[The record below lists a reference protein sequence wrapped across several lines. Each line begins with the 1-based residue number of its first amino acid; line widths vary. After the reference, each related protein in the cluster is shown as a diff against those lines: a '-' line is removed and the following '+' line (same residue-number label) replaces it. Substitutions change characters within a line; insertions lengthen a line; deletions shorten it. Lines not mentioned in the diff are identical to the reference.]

1 MRATALYCLVRS
13 PAALSLPFRWGLRE
27 AVAEAAAPYRARQPE
42 KTALYRLLEEHLES
56 YLGTY
61 EERFTDSSGPLRAH
75 ARRALN
81 LYLECGRLQNG
92 FARIRC
98 GDCGAERLLA
108 FSCQTRNLCPSCQ
121 GKRAALLGERLAE
134 EILAPVPHGH
144 VTFTI
149 PKALRGLFQRDRRLL
164 GILSR
169 AAYQATRKVMQDE
182 LGTRTAVPGFVASLQ
197 TFGSYAAN
205 WHPHV
210 HGILSEG
217 LFERDGTFCSIWKLD
232 TDAIEQQFRQ
242 RVISALRKANR
253 LSDEFAQNLL
263 SWEHSGFSVVVGRQP
278 GAHETRRIEEVG
290 RYLARAP
297 LPQDLPEVLLG
308 GRVLIPT
315 PPDPRTGATEIV
327 LDPLEFIHRV
337 AMQIPGRGQHLVRY
351 YGAYSCRGRRAH
363 ARMDEEEEDE
373 AQGDEAQDHTE
384 NPAKAECRP
393 NGESESAESEHAES
407 ESAESDFLQSRR
419 RSWARMIRRIFEVD
433 PLLCPDCGGEMKVI
447 AVLTDPEVVDRIL
460 RHIKAKQ
467 EKEQEQ
473 APPAPRGQ
481 DPPDLQDRPG

>member
-1 MRATALYCLVRS
+1 
-13 PAALSLPFRWGLRE
+13 
-27 AVAEAAAPYRARQPE
+27 
-42 KTALYRLLEEHLES
+42 
-56 YLGTY
+56 
-61 EERFTDSSGPLRAH
+61 
-75 ARRALN
+75 
-81 LYLECGRLQNG
+81 
-92 FARIRC
+92 
-98 GDCGAERLLA
+98 
-108 FSCQTRNLCPSCQ
+108 
-121 GKRAALLGERLAE
+121 
-134 EILAPVPHGH
+134 
-144 VTFTI
+144 
-149 PKALRGLFQRDRRLL
+149 
-164 GILSR
+164 
-169 AAYQATRKVMQDE
+169 MQDE

-297 LPQDLPEVLLG
+297 VPQDLPEVILG
-308 GRVLIPT
+308 GQVLIPT

-363 ARMDEEEEDE
+363 ARMDEEQENENRDDASAARPQGQAEDP
-373 AQGDEAQDHTE
+373 AQADCQPD
-384 NPAKAECRP
+384 
-393 NGESESAESEHAES
+393 SESEHAES
-407 ESAESDFLQSRR
+407 DFLRSRR

-433 PLLCPDCGGEMKVI
+433 PLLCPDCGGQMKVI

-467 EKEQEQ
+467 EKEKEQEQ

-481 DPPDLQDRPG
+481 DPPEQPLPAS

>member
-1 MRATALYCLVRS
+1 VLATALSRLARFPAPALLS
-13 PAALSLPFRWGLRE
+13 PFSWTPAS
-27 AVAEAAAPYRARQPE
+27 AVAETAAPYRARQPE
-42 KTALYRLLEEHLES
+42 RTALYGLLEEHLDS
-56 YLGTY
+56 YLSTY
-61 EERFTDSSGPLRAH
+61 EERFADLSGPLRGH

-81 LYLECGRLQNG
+81 LFLECGRLQNG

-169 AAYQATRKVMQDE
+169 AAYEATRKVMQDE
-182 LGTRTAVPGFVASLQ
+182 LGTRSAVPGFVASLQ

-232 TDAIEQQFRQ
+232 TDAIEQQFRE
-242 RVISALRKANR
+242 RVIEALQKANR
-253 LSDEFAQNLL
+253 LSDEFALNLL

-297 LPQDLPEVLLG
+297 VPQDLPEVTLG
-308 GRVLIPT
+308 GQVLIPT

-337 AMQIPGRGQHLVRY
+337 AMQIPDRGQHLVRY

-363 ARMDEEEEDE
+363 ALMDEEQGTEEQEDRP
-373 AQGDEAQDHTE
+373 QDQTE
-384 NPAKAECRP
+384 NPAKAEGLP
-393 NGESESAESEHAES
+393 TSEGEH
-407 ESAESDFLQSRR
+407 AESDFLHSRR
-419 RSWARMIRRIFEVD
+419 SSWARMIRRIFEVD

-467 EKEQEQ
+467 AKQENEQEQ

-481 DPPDLQDRPG
+481 DPPHPQEPTG